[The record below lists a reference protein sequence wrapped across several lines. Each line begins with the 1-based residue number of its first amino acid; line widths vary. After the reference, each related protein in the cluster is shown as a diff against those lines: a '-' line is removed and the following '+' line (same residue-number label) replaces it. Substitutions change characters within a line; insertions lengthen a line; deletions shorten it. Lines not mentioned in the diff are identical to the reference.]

1 LVNQYCTFPAV
12 ENLKLF
18 KLVIFNYL
26 VGNEDMHLKN
36 FSIITEDVKVA
47 LSPSYD
53 LINTTIEYNKKPEDE
68 IALPLKG
75 KKNKLSRNLLID
87 YFGMERCKLTSKST
101 ENILEI
107 FSSAIP
113 TWKQLIDI
121 SFVSK
126 EMKDKYH
133 ELLDAR
139 LSVLN
144 IQ

>member
-1 LVNQYCTFPAV
+1 
-12 ENLKLF
+12 
-18 KLVIFNYL
+18 
-26 VGNEDMHLKN
+26 
-36 FSIITEDVKVA
+36 
-47 LSPSYD
+47 
-53 LINTTIEYNKKPEDE
+53 
-68 IALPLKG
+68 
-75 KKNKLSRNLLID
+75 
-87 YFGMERCKLTSKST
+87 MERCKLTSKST

-121 SFVSK
+121 SFLSK